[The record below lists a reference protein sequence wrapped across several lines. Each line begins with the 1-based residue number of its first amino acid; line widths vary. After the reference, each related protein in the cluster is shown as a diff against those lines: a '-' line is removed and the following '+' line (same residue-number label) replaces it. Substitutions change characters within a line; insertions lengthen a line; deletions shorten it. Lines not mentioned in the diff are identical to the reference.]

1 MSKAKTS
8 KPESSAIKPQPL
20 PSFDKLYWSR
30 LGLAAVAGVLAE
42 FLTGTD
48 WTSGVSIG
56 ILFYLISYYL
66 ARFTWY
72 KGLGKEGQGKIYSTG
87 LGGFIMIF
95 LFSWMLFFTLQAVGY
110 SL

>member
-8 KPESSAIKPQPL
+8 KPDSSAIRAQPL

-30 LGLAAVAGVLAE
+30 IGLAAVAGVLAE
-42 FLTGTD
+42 VFAGTD
-48 WTSGVSIG
+48 WTSGVSVG
-56 ILFYLISYYL
+56 ILFYLVSYYV

-72 KGLGKEGQGKIYSTG
+72 KGLGRAGQGKIYTTG
-87 LGGFIMIF
+87 YGGFIMIF
-95 LFSWMLFFTLQAVGY
+95 LFTWILFFTLQASGY